1 MTMEDRITRLERA
14 VAQAGAVLVAAALG
28 ASKWR
33 VPHSDLDE
41 LIAEH
46 NAPRP
51 AHDVT
56 VAPNDRFGQRGGI

>member
-1 MTMEDRITRLERA
+1 MTTEERLTRLERA

-33 VPHSDLDE
+33 VPHADLDE

-46 NAPRP
+46 SVPRP
-51 AHDVT
+51 VHDVT
-56 VAPNDRFGQRGGI
+56 VAPNDRFGQRGGT